1 MVITLWLVL
10 SFVLLDHAEG
20 WFPRRRRRW
29 RKKKGDQGHSPAH
42 AEVNTQP
49 RVRIA
54 TKHNVNKA

>member
-20 WFPRRRRRW
+20 WLAGRRRL
-29 RKKKGDQGHSPAH
+29 RKRKGDKGHSPAH

-54 TKHNVNKA
+54 TKHNVNKAQ